1 VTRRTVLPS
10 HDDVQLAIKRLTETT
25 GKPPTVLALARH
37 LGLANTTFRRHFPDI
52 TTELTQQRS
61 PAPADSDPV
70 AASRFEK
77 IQRENTELRRAR
89 RPFDIDAYVRRS
101 ERGRASSARSSK
113 DTRTTC
119 TDVYED
125 PDGVS
130 GFIDQ
135 KSSAASSVLV
145 APRTGGRIDD
155 HDRRQTAGRRRGHVH
170 RGGPLRRHGAVRLHH
185 GAPPA

>member
-89 RPFDIDAYVRRS
+89 RELAEHLELAIANIQRLTLDNHHLRQQLHAATKITQI
-101 ERGRASSARSSK
+101 SARSL
-113 DTRTTC
+113 
-119 TDVYED
+119 
-125 PDGVS
+125 G
-130 GFIDQ
+130 
-135 KSSAASSVLV
+135 
-145 APRTGGRIDD
+145 
-155 HDRRQTAGRRRGHVH
+155 
-170 RGGPLRRHGAVRLHH
+170 
-185 GAPPA
+185 

>member
-52 TTELTQQRS
+52 TTELTRQRS

-89 RPFDIDAYVRRS
+89 RELAEHLELAIANIQRLTLDNHHLRQQLHAATKITHIN
-101 ERGRASSARSSK
+101 ARS
-113 DTRTTC
+113 
-119 TDVYED
+119 
-125 PDGVS
+125 
-130 GFIDQ
+130 
-135 KSSAASSVLV
+135 
-145 APRTGGRIDD
+145 
-155 HDRRQTAGRRRGHVH
+155 RG
-170 RGGPLRRHGAVRLHH
+170 
-185 GAPPA
+185 

>member
-61 PAPADSDPV
+61 PAPAGADPV

-77 IQRENTELRRAR
+77 IQRENAELRRAR
-89 RPFDIDAYVRRS
+89 CELAEHLELAIANIQRLTLDNHHLRQQLQAATKVTHI
-101 ERGRASSARSSK
+101 SARS
-113 DTRTTC
+113 
-119 TDVYED
+119 
-125 PDGVS
+125 
-130 GFIDQ
+130 
-135 KSSAASSVLV
+135 
-145 APRTGGRIDD
+145 
-155 HDRRQTAGRRRGHVH
+155 RG
-170 RGGPLRRHGAVRLHH
+170 
-185 GAPPA
+185 

>member
-10 HDDVQLAIKRLTETT
+10 QDDVQLAIKRLTETT

-89 RPFDIDAYVRRS
+89 RELAEHLELAIANIQRLTLDNHHLRQQLHAATKITHIN
-101 ERGRASSARSSK
+101 ARSL
-113 DTRTTC
+113 
-119 TDVYED
+119 
-125 PDGVS
+125 G
-130 GFIDQ
+130 
-135 KSSAASSVLV
+135 
-145 APRTGGRIDD
+145 
-155 HDRRQTAGRRRGHVH
+155 
-170 RGGPLRRHGAVRLHH
+170 
-185 GAPPA
+185 

>member
-1 VTRRTVLPS
+1 MTRRTVLPS

-89 RPFDIDAYVRRS
+89 RELAEHLELAIANIQRLTLDNHHLRQQLHAATKITHIN
-101 ERGRASSARSSK
+101 ARSL
-113 DTRTTC
+113 
-119 TDVYED
+119 
-125 PDGVS
+125 G
-130 GFIDQ
+130 
-135 KSSAASSVLV
+135 
-145 APRTGGRIDD
+145 
-155 HDRRQTAGRRRGHVH
+155 
-170 RGGPLRRHGAVRLHH
+170 
-185 GAPPA
+185 

>member
-1 VTRRTVLPS
+1 VTRTVLPS

-52 TTELTQQRS
+52 TTELTRQRS

-89 RPFDIDAYVRRS
+89 RELAEHLELAIANIQRLTLDNHHLRQQLHAATKITHIN
-101 ERGRASSARSSK
+101 ARS
-113 DTRTTC
+113 
-119 TDVYED
+119 
-125 PDGVS
+125 
-130 GFIDQ
+130 
-135 KSSAASSVLV
+135 
-145 APRTGGRIDD
+145 
-155 HDRRQTAGRRRGHVH
+155 
-170 RGGPLRRHGAVRLHH
+170 
-185 GAPPA
+185 

>member
-1 VTRRTVLPS
+1 MTRRTVLPS
-10 HDDVQLAIKRLTETT
+10 QDDVQLAIKRLTETT

-89 RPFDIDAYVRRS
+89 RELAEHLELAIANIQRLTLDNHHLRQQLHAATKITHIN
-101 ERGRASSARSSK
+101 ARSL
-113 DTRTTC
+113 
-119 TDVYED
+119 
-125 PDGVS
+125 G
-130 GFIDQ
+130 
-135 KSSAASSVLV
+135 
-145 APRTGGRIDD
+145 
-155 HDRRQTAGRRRGHVH
+155 
-170 RGGPLRRHGAVRLHH
+170 
-185 GAPPA
+185 

>member
-89 RPFDIDAYVRRS
+89 RELAEHLELAIANIQRLTLDNHHLRQQLHAATKITHIN
-101 ERGRASSARSSK
+101 ARSL
-113 DTRTTC
+113 
-119 TDVYED
+119 
-125 PDGVS
+125 G
-130 GFIDQ
+130 
-135 KSSAASSVLV
+135 
-145 APRTGGRIDD
+145 
-155 HDRRQTAGRRRGHVH
+155 
-170 RGGPLRRHGAVRLHH
+170 
-185 GAPPA
+185 

>member
-1 VTRRTVLPS
+1 MTRRTVLPS

-89 RPFDIDAYVRRS
+89 RELAEHHELAIANIQRLTLDNHHLRQQLHAATKITHIN
-101 ERGRASSARSSK
+101 ARS
-113 DTRTTC
+113 
-119 TDVYED
+119 
-125 PDGVS
+125 
-130 GFIDQ
+130 
-135 KSSAASSVLV
+135 
-145 APRTGGRIDD
+145 
-155 HDRRQTAGRRRGHVH
+155 RG
-170 RGGPLRRHGAVRLHH
+170 
-185 GAPPA
+185 

>member
-1 VTRRTVLPS
+1 MTRRTVLPS

-61 PAPADSDPV
+61 PAPADSDPI

-89 RPFDIDAYVRRS
+89 RELAEHLELAIANIQRLTLDNHHLRQQLHAATKITHIN
-101 ERGRASSARSSK
+101 ARSL
-113 DTRTTC
+113 
-119 TDVYED
+119 
-125 PDGVS
+125 G
-130 GFIDQ
+130 
-135 KSSAASSVLV
+135 
-145 APRTGGRIDD
+145 
-155 HDRRQTAGRRRGHVH
+155 
-170 RGGPLRRHGAVRLHH
+170 
-185 GAPPA
+185 

>member
-25 GKPPTVLALARH
+25 GKPLTVLALARH

-89 RPFDIDAYVRRS
+89 RELAEHLELAIANIQRLTLDNHHLRQQLHAATKITHIN
-101 ERGRASSARSSK
+101 ARS
-113 DTRTTC
+113 
-119 TDVYED
+119 
-125 PDGVS
+125 
-130 GFIDQ
+130 
-135 KSSAASSVLV
+135 
-145 APRTGGRIDD
+145 
-155 HDRRQTAGRRRGHVH
+155 RG
-170 RGGPLRRHGAVRLHH
+170 
-185 GAPPA
+185 

>member
-52 TTELTQQRS
+52 TTELTRQRS

-89 RPFDIDAYVRRS
+89 RELAEHLELAIANIQRLTLDNHHLRQQLHAATKITHIN
-101 ERGRASSARSSK
+101 ARSL
-113 DTRTTC
+113 
-119 TDVYED
+119 
-125 PDGVS
+125 G
-130 GFIDQ
+130 
-135 KSSAASSVLV
+135 
-145 APRTGGRIDD
+145 
-155 HDRRQTAGRRRGHVH
+155 
-170 RGGPLRRHGAVRLHH
+170 
-185 GAPPA
+185 

>member
-89 RPFDIDAYVRRS
+89 RELAEHLELAIANIQRLTLDNHHLRQQLHAATKITHIN
-101 ERGRASSARSSK
+101 ARS
-113 DTRTTC
+113 
-119 TDVYED
+119 
-125 PDGVS
+125 
-130 GFIDQ
+130 
-135 KSSAASSVLV
+135 
-145 APRTGGRIDD
+145 
-155 HDRRQTAGRRRGHVH
+155 RG
-170 RGGPLRRHGAVRLHH
+170 
-185 GAPPA
+185 